1 MDSTGAYEV
10 IRLTLNTILLASAPI
25 LAGALLVGL
34 VISFIQALTQI
45 QEMTL
50 TFVPKIIA
58 IFALLALTLPFIF
71 TTLTKLSNRV
81 FDLIVSGG
89 V

>member
-1 MDSTGAYEV
+1 MDSAGAYEI
-10 IRLTLNTILLASAPI
+10 IRLTVNTILLASAPI
-25 LAGALLVGL
+25 LAGALVVGL
-34 VISFIQALTQI
+34 VISFVQALTQI

-71 TTLTKLSNRV
+71 STLTKLSNRV

-89 V
+89 I

>member
-1 MDSTGAYEV
+1 MDSAGAYEV
-10 IRLTLNTILLASAPI
+10 IRLTINTILLASAPI
-25 LAGALLVGL
+25 LAGALIVGL

-50 TFVPKIIA
+50 TFVPKIVA

-71 TTLTKLSNRV
+71 SSLTRLSNRV
-81 FDLIVSGG
+81 FDLIVAGG
-89 V
+89 I

>member
-1 MDSTGAYEV
+1 MDSAGAYEV
-10 IRLTLNTILLASAPI
+10 IRLTINTILLASAPI
-25 LAGALLVGL
+25 LAGALIVGL

-71 TTLTKLSNRV
+71 SSLTKLSNRV
-81 FDLIVSGG
+81 FDLIVAGG
-89 V
+89 I

>member
-1 MDSTGAYEV
+1 MDSAGAYEV
-10 IRLTLNTILLASAPI
+10 IRLTINTILLASAPI

-34 VISFIQALTQI
+34 VISFVQALTQI

-71 TTLTKLSNRV
+71 SSLTRLSNRV
-81 FDLIVSGG
+81 FDLIVAGG
-89 V
+89 I

>member
-1 MDSTGAYEV
+1 MDSAGAYEV
-10 IRLTLNTILLASAPI
+10 IRLTINTILLASAPI

-50 TFVPKIIA
+50 TFVPKIVA

-71 TTLTKLSNRV
+71 SSLTKLSNRV
-81 FDLIVSGG
+81 FDLIVAGG
-89 V
+89 L

>member
-1 MDSTGAYEV
+1 MDSAGAYEV
-10 IRLTLNTILLASAPI
+10 IRLTINTILLASAPI

-50 TFVPKIIA
+50 TFVPKIVA

-71 TTLTKLSNRV
+71 SSLTKLSNRV
-81 FDLIVSGG
+81 FDLIVAGG
-89 V
+89 I

>member
-1 MDSTGAYEV
+1 MDSAGAYEV
-10 IRLTLNTILLASAPI
+10 IRLTLTTILLASAPI
-25 LAGALLVGL
+25 LAGALIVGL

-50 TFVPKIIA
+50 TFVPKIVA

-71 TTLTKLSNRV
+71 STLTKLSNQV

-89 V
+89 F

>member
-1 MDSTGAYEV
+1 MDTVSTYEI
-10 IRLTLNTILLASAPI
+10 IRAMI
-25 LAGALLVGL
+25 LAVLKGSGPVLAVALLIGL
-34 VISFIQALTQI
+34 VIAFIQALTQI

-58 IFALLALTLPFIF
+58 IFVTLALSMPFMFATLS
-71 TTLTKLSNRV
+71 KLSETV
-81 FDLIVSGG
+81 FDLIASGG

>member
-1 MDSTGAYEV
+1 MDSAGAYEV

-50 TFVPKIIA
+50 TFVPKIVA

-71 TTLTKLSNRV
+71 STLTRLSNRV
-81 FDLIVSGG
+81 FDLIVAGG
-89 V
+89 I

>member
-1 MDSTGAYEV
+1 MDSAGAYEV
-10 IRLTLNTILLASAPI
+10 IRLTINTILLASAPI
-25 LAGALLVGL
+25 LAGALVVGL

-71 TTLTKLSNRV
+71 SSLTKLSNRV
-81 FDLIVSGG
+81 FDLIVAGG
-89 V
+89 I